1 MTSDFDLLIL
11 GGGLVGVSLACAL
24 GGQGLRIGLAEAV
37 TPNSDGGPGYDDRSL
52 ALAYGS
58 RRIFEGMRLWDR
70 LAAEV
75 TPIHRIH
82 ISERGRFGAARIDR
96 AEEGVEALGYVVPS
110 RALGRVLM
118 DRLATLD
125 GVELLCPVTLDGF
138 SVQPD
143 LVQVRLQTDGRARAV
158 NARLLVAAD
167 GARSAVRTALHI
179 PTRHWEYG
187 QTAVLANIT
196 PGRPH
201 GHVAYERFTD
211 QGPLALLP
219 LDADRCAM
227 VWTRRDAAVAG
238 VLALNDAD
246 FLAALQTCFGG
257 RLGRLLRVGARSVQP
272 LSLTLAR
279 EAVRPRVA
287 LIGNAAHTIHP
298 VAGQGFN
305 LGLRDVAVLAEVV
318 ARAVAEGRDP
328 GHRVVLDAYAQWR
341 RQDQRR
347 VALFTDGLARIFT
360 SPLGPVAALRN
371 AGLLALDLC
380 PPVKHLLTRRTM
392 GIAGRLPRLAR
403 GLGL

>member
-1 MTSDFDLLIL
+1 MTDEFDLLIL

-24 GGQGLRIGLAEAV
+24 GWRGLHIGIAEALA
-37 TPNSDGGPGYDDRSL
+37 PDRGGGPGYDDRSL

-58 RRIFEGMRLWDR
+58 RRIFEGMGLWGR
-70 LAAEV
+70 LAPEA

-82 ISERGRFGAARIDR
+82 ISERGRFGAARLDR
-96 AEEGVEALGYVVPS
+96 IEEGVEALGYVVPS

-125 GVELLCPVTLDGF
+125 GVELLCPATLDGF
-138 SVQPD
+138 SVHTD
-143 LVQVRLQTDGRARAV
+143 LVQVQLQTPGRTRAV
-158 NARLLVAAD
+158 TARLMVAAD
-167 GARSAVRTALHI
+167 GARSAVRTALNI

-196 PGRPH
+196 PERSH

-219 LDADRCAM
+219 LGADRCAM
-227 VWTRRDAAVAG
+227 VWTRRDAEVAG
-238 VLALNDAD
+238 VLALDDAE
-246 FLAALQTCFGG
+246 FLAALQACFGG

-279 EAVRPRVA
+279 EAVRARVA

-318 ARAVAEGRDP
+318 ARAVAQGRDP
-328 GHRVVLDAYAQWR
+328 GERAVLDAYAEWR
-341 RQDQRR
+341 RRDQRR

-360 SPLGPVAALRN
+360 SPLAPVAALRN
-371 AGLLALDLC
+371 TGLLALDLC

-392 GIAGRLPRLAR
+392 GVAGRLPRLAR